1 MLCVTCICCTAASVN
16 IRGGERSK
24 QREKKPAPHAG
35 EDHTEAS
42 MKVPPARVIYSC
54 LFFVLTMTLVAVAKP
69 SALFDPVTG
78 QPRGFGTGGER
89 TVFPLGVVAVV
100 AAVLSLYTFAMIDL
114 FST

>member
-1 MLCVTCICCTAASVN
+1 
-16 IRGGERSK
+16 
-24 QREKKPAPHAG
+24 
-35 EDHTEAS
+35 

-114 FST
+114 LSA